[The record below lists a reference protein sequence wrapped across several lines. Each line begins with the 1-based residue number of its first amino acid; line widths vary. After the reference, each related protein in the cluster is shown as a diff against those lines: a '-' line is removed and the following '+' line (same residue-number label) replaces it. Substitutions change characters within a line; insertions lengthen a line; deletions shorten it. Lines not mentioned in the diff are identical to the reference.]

1 MKTAIG
7 VRNFARIAEQIPDL
21 VLQYGGAL
29 SGEHGDGLA
38 RSPFQEKMF
47 GSVLYNA
54 FCTIKRTFDPEG
66 LLNPG
71 KIVYA
76 PPHTA
81 NLKFGTQ
88 YETNAIQTV
97 FDFSDFGGLSRAAEQ
112 CGNIGVCRKTLA
124 GVMCPSYRATAD
136 ETDSTRG
143 RACAAHGDFR
153 PAGAGR
159 IHR

>member
-1 MKTAIG
+1 MVVRFPANTATVWPAARFKKKCLG
-7 VRNFARIAEQIPDL
+7 RCSTTRFATLNTPL
-21 VLQYGGAL
+21 
-29 SGEHGDGLA
+29 
-38 RSPFQEKMF
+38 
-47 GSVLYNA
+47 
-54 FCTIKRTFDPEG
+54 DPEG

-88 YETNAIQTV
+88 YETKPVDTM

-112 CGNIGVCRKTLA
+112 CGNIGACRKTLA
-124 GVMCPSYRATAD
+124 GVMCPSYRATFD

-143 RACAAHGDFR
+143 RANALRMAISGQLGPGGFYR
-153 PAGAGR
+153 
-159 IHR
+159 